1 MSISRKSCNENGLKE
16 KVIDRLIKHV
26 KNGNYLF
33 ALL

>member
-16 KVIDRLIKHV
+16 KVIDRLIKYV